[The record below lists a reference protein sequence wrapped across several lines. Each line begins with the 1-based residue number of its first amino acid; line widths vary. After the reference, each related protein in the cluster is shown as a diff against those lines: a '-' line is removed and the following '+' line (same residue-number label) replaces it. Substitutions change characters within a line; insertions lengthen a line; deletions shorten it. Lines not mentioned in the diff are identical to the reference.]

1 MPKFNG
7 QNKKRIDPR
16 YFLNETTSR
25 DLDES
30 AERIGLDASFENLR
44 SGLLDMTDKPL
55 EDNQRE
61 IVDTL
66 LKQLDKYKCGRVQ
79 VDQSVPSLNPQDIE
93 QLASLAGNNLPRFFQ
108 IADEMQKADNPS
120 AFSDT
125 DGDGSSDKE
134 ELMQIAKNLK

>member
-16 YFLNETTSR
+16 YFLNETTNR

-30 AERIGLDASFENLR
+30 AERIGIDASFENLR
-44 SGLLDMTDKPL
+44 SDLLDMTDEPL
-55 EDNQRE
+55 EDNQRS

-79 VDQSVPSLNPQDIE
+79 VDHSVPSLNPQDIQ
-93 QLASLAGNNLPRFFQ
+93 QLASLAGHNLPRFFE
-108 IADEMQKADNPS
+108 IAAMLAKADNPS
-120 AFSDT
+120 TDSDN
-125 DGDGSSDKE
+125 DGIPDEKELALVDKGE
-134 ELMQIAKNLK
+134 I